1 MADRRTPSRGP
12 ASTRGPRRST
22 SGRPRSASAV
32 RGDEPARPRFTGR
45 AALLVLV
52 LVVLGVS
59 YASSMR
65 AHLEQQRQIQS
76 LEESIASSEA
86 AIDDLRREK
95 RRWADDAY
103 VETQARKRFGFVMP
117 GETSYQVI
125 GRDGEPLAPEAT
137 LTDSDAVED
146 DVDDPWWTKAWGTV
160 EAAGDPERDAPA
172 PADEIRAPRKK
183 RP

>member
-1 MADRRTPSRGP
+1 M
-12 ASTRGPRRST
+12 
-22 SGRPRSASAV
+22 
-32 RGDEPARPRFTGR
+32 
-45 AALLVLV
+45 LV

-65 AHLEQQRQIQS
+65 AHVEQQRQIQR

-86 AIDDLRREK
+86 SIEDLRREK
-95 RRWADDAY
+95 RRWKDDAY

-117 GETSYQVI
+117 GEISYQVI
-125 GRDGEPLAPEAT
+125 ARDGEPLAPEAK

-146 DVDDPWWTKAWGTV
+146 DVQDPWWTKAWGTV
-160 EAAGDPERDAPA
+160 EAAGAPEPEGPA
-172 PADEIRAPRKK
+172 PAEEIRAPKKK